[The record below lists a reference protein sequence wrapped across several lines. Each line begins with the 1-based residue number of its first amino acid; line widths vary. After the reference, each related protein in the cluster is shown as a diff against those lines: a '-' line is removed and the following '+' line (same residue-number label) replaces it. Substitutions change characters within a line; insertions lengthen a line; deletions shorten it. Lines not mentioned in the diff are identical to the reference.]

1 MDTYYYC
8 KMALNENEA
17 EDNLRLYNIHQFFS
31 AADEE
36 CMYGGHNNNV
46 EN

>member
-17 EDNLRLYNIHQFFS
+17 EENLRLYNIHQSFL
-31 AADEE
+31 AADEGME
-36 CMYGGHNNNV
+36 GIITMF
-46 EN
+46 